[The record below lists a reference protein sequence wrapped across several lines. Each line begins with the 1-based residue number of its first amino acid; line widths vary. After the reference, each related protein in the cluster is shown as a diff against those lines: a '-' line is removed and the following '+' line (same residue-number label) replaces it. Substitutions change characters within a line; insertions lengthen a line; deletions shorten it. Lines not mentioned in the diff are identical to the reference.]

1 MSSFLSFFF
10 FLLRKQKFDHLYG
23 VNDKLGSFYLQ
34 SKIFRAKER
43 LDLELPQEVRDQM
56 KEPEE
61 KKNGA
66 AGAPSQPI
74 GRETTAAKEE
84 KGE

>member
-1 MSSFLSFFF
+1 M
-10 FLLRKQKFDHLYG
+10 
-23 VNDKLGSFYLQ
+23 Q

-43 LDLELPQEVRDQM
+43 LELELPQEVRDQM
-56 KEPEE
+56 KEQEE

-66 AGAPSQPI
+66 AGGPTQPI
-74 GRETTAAKEE
+74 GGETTAAKEE